1 MPPKSTPPMPRPT
14 PLYLIEPSSI
24 PIAEDSPINIVI
36 NDTILKEKMD
46 IPSDS
51 RLDSEIKPDNFQA
64 KTHTGAESLH
74 ENFHSFYMLLI
85 YLNLAICEF
94 YRLLRWRADITFALT
109 LCSPVWSY
117 TDTPKVTAT
126 LFQPFDEL
134 NHCALY

>member
-1 MPPKSTPPMPRPT
+1 MPRPT

-85 YLNLAICEF
+85 
-94 YRLLRWRADITFALT
+94 
-109 LCSPVWSY
+109 
-117 TDTPKVTAT
+117 
-126 LFQPFDEL
+126 
-134 NHCALY
+134 